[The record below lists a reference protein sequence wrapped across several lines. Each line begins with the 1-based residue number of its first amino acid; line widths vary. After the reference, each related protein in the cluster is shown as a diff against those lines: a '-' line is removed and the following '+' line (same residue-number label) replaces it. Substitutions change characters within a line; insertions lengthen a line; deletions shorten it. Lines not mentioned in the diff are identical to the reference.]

1 MSCRRERGDS
11 LALKTIREAA
21 LKVTTDGEEKTLRT
35 IKEIN
40 ASLSK
45 ASSSLAKV
53 NAQYGTNSKSA
64 EALSAR
70 SKALTEKLEAQRER
84 TERLRRE
91 LEDVKNEYGENSAE
105 ATKYEAM
112 LARSEVVE
120 VSLER
125 QIRETNAE
133 LENQSNKWSAVA
145 RQCEAAS
152 GKLSAAGQKM
162 SSIGNTMTLGLTT
175 PLLAAGTAAVKT
187 SINFESAFAGVR
199 KTVDATDDQLKTL
212 KQGIIDM
219 SLEMPSSAVEIAAVA
234 EAAGQLGIETDNI
247 LGFTRAMMDLS
258 VATDI
263 ASSEGAV
270 QLAQFANIT
279 QMSQKDFNRLGS
291 TIVAL
296 GNNSATTESKILAM
310 MQRLAGAG
318 NQIGLSE
325 AEIAGVSAALTS
337 VGIEA
342 EAGGSAFSKLF
353 SQMQVAVETGNDSLE
368 DFATVAGMTAEE
380 FKARFQGDAA
390 GAIVEFIDGL
400 SHMSE
405 EGMSSIGVLEEMGI
419 TELRLRDS
427 LLRTSNAGDLVRESI
442 ALANSAWWENNAL
455 TKEAEQRYGTTES
468 QLKILWNEVL
478 ELARQM
484 GDQMVPAL
492 REVIENI
499 KPLIQNFNNLS
510 TEQKANIIK
519 WAGVRTMGP
528 MVSLAGKITSGI
540 GSVVDAFGK
549 LINVMRTTSALG
561 TAGSGPAGW
570 ILMGAAALATLTTYL
585 VAANDPLEDF
595 REAMADIRVEID
607 PLTQSLQGA
616 TAATID
622 MSKAVGESGKSLSEL
637 ENEYTT
643 IQTNI
648 NRISQETSEERRTA
662 LEEEI
667 GTLEELTGK
676 LIEVQEEIIGTYE
689 TKQRSML
696 GQANAYANNM
706 TKENAQMLIE
716 NAQGAREGVKE
727 QLEKQRDDRL
737 AFLQSEYEAGRLSQF
752 QWERHMSD
760 TVTNYER
767 QLKETDRVYA
777 DTLSIVAEGYAK
789 RYDAES
795 TGLSNL
801 MALNN
806 NYSIA
811 YAEYQAKLAS
821 IDNDSTLSF
830 IDKSQRKAAAQ
841 NDFANKTK
849 GWADQYAAVLESM
862 DLSTIQ
868 SFNAMIA
875 AIEENGGV
883 IEGEAL
889 EMARE
894 IVNTFQSMPPE
905 LRAQGAEMMKQL
917 GLGIDSNGN
926 VVFVATDTVS
936 QEAADALNARL
947 NSAEGRKAGQNY
959 AQGVADG
966 MTSKMDALVGRAKDM
981 AKMVNNAFNSVLEIR
996 SPSRKGMW
1004 SGNMWGEGVKQGIEK
1019 SRAKIYRTVK
1029 SIAEIPAS
1037 LQFGVSSYS
1046 NLIPAISTAGRAE
1059 GAFLAQPSVNQSRTV
1074 NIYQTNNISSSNY
1087 LSPGETARKSR
1098 NELQKTAL
1106 LWR

>member
-1 MSCRRERGDS
+1 M
-11 LALKTIREAA
+11 ALKTIREAA

-145 RQCEAAS
+145 RQCEVAS

-279 QMSQKDFNRLGS
+279 QMSQKDFDRLGS

-325 AEIAGVSAALTS
+325 AEIAGISAALAS

-353 SQMQVAVETGNDSLE
+353 AQMQVAVETGNDSLG
-368 DFATVAGMTAEE
+368 DFAAVAGMTAEE
-380 FKARFQGDAA
+380 FKTRFQGDAA

-442 ALANSAWWENNAL
+442 SLANSAWWENNAL

-468 QLKILWNEVL
+468 QLKILWNEIL

-492 REVIENI
+492 REVIASI

-519 WAGVRTMGP
+519 WAGVIAAMGP
-528 MVSLAGKITSGI
+528 MVALAGKITSGI
-540 GSVVDAFGK
+540 GSVIGAFGK
-549 LINVMRTTSALG
+549 LTKIMQTTSALG

-570 ILMGAAALATLTTYL
+570 ILMSVAALATLTTYL
-585 VAANDPLEDF
+585 IAASDPLSNF
-595 REAMADIRVEID
+595 REAMAGIKVEID

-616 TAATID
+616 SAATID
-622 MSKAVGESGKSLSEL
+622 MSKAVGESGRSLSEL

-648 NRISQETSEERRTA
+648 NRISQETSAERRAA

-667 GTLEELTGK
+667 GALEELTGK

-706 TKENAQMLIE
+706 TKENAQMLVE

-737 AFLQSEYEAGRLSQF
+737 AYLQSEYEAGRLSQF

-767 QLKETDRVYA
+767 QLTETDRVYA
-777 DTLSIVAEGYAK
+777 DTVSIVAQGYAK
-789 RYDAES
+789 RYTVES
-795 TGLSNL
+795 VGLADL
-801 MALNN
+801 MTLNN

-811 YAEYQAKLAS
+811 YAEYQAKLTT

-841 NDFANKTK
+841 NDFAQKTK
-849 GWADQYAAVLESM
+849 GWADQYATALQSM

-868 SFNAMIA
+868 AFNAMIA

-889 EMARE
+889 GMARM
-894 IVNTFQSMPPE
+894 IVDTFQNMPPE
-905 LRAQGAEMMKQL
+905 LRAQGAEMMRQL

-926 VVFVATDTVS
+926 VVFIATETVS

-947 NSAEGRKAGQNY
+947 NSAEGRKAGENY

-966 MTSKMDALVGRAKDM
+966 MTSKMDSLVARARNM
-981 AKMVNNAFNSVLEIR
+981 ANMINSAFNKVLDIR
-996 SPSRKGMW
+996 SPSRKGAW
-1004 SGNMWGEGVKQGIEK
+1004 SGSMWGAGVELGIES
-1019 SRAKIYRTVK
+1019 SRARIKRAVEN
-1029 SIAEIPAS
+1029 IAAIPAS
-1037 LQFGVSSYS
+1037 MQFGVSPYS
-1046 NLIPAISTAGRAE
+1046 NLVPVASMMGRVETA
-1059 GAFLAQPSVNQSRTV
+1059 LAQPSVNQSRTV
-1074 NIYQTNNISSSNY
+1074 NIYQTNNISSPEY
-1087 LSPGETARKSR
+1087 LSPGEAARKSR